1 MTTIAVRAGVM
12 ACDSRADGEYAMTV
26 EKIVR
31 LPDGGVAGGAG
42 SASATTAVLAWLQAG
57 EPGDP
62 PAVDEGEWF
71 VLILRPDGS
80 IWKAECR
87 FPAFRLLDKF
97 AATGSGSNF
106 AIAAMAMGASAE
118 EAVRIAAKYD
128 TGTGGRV
135 RTLAIT
141 KPARG
146 RRT

>member
-26 EKIVR
+26 DKIVR

-42 SASATTAVLAWLQAG
+42 NASALSVALDWLQGG
-57 EPGDP
+57 EQGDP
-62 PAVDEGEWF
+62 PAIDDECF
-71 VLILRPDGS
+71 ILILRPDGS

-97 AATGSGSNF
+97 AATGSGSQF

-118 EAVRIAAKYD
+118 QAVRIAAKFD
-128 TGTGGRV
+128 TGTGGPV
-135 RTLAIT
+135 RTLAIE
-141 KPARG
+141 KAARG
-146 RRT
+146 RRE